1 MKKNNPE
8 LYQRVI
14 AFLNRQQVDFLDK
27 IGKDALFS
35 KGAKLSRVK
44 IISCLVDLLRELDIN
59 GEDISSLEDLKL
71 RIKEKIASNYPTSRE
86 LLTYKNNN
94 GKQSEQG
101 RQHG

>member
-1 MKKNNPE
+1 MKKNNAE

-59 GEDISSLEDLKL
+59 GEDISSLEDLKT
-71 RIKEKIASNYPTSRE
+71 RIKEKIISNYPTTKE
-86 LLTYKNNN
+86 LLIYKEKDDRQSSN
-94 GKQSEQG
+94 GD
-101 RQHG
+101 QHG